1 MSKLRIF
8 LIALVVIVLLA
19 VAGFVIWAET
29 PLGPM
34 PEAVAALESN
44 GRVAVQT
51 EPWLTFTPLDAPPTE
66 GIIIY
71 PGGRVDAR
79 SYAPV
84 ARAFA
89 EEEGLLAV
97 IVPMPLNL
105 AVFGVNA
112 AADVIAA
119 NPAIERW
126 IIGGH
131 SLGGAMASSFAAEN
145 EVDALALWASFPAN
159 DSLATRTDLPIISLY
174 GTNDGVATPE
184 DIAASRPN
192 LPPNTIWS
200 PIEGGNHAQFGW
212 YGDQPGDG
220 VATISREAQQAQV
233 LRETADLLLP
243 AGAAE

>member
-51 EPWLTFTPLDAPPTE
+51 EPWMTFTPLDAPPTE

-233 LRETADLLLP
+233 LRETADLLP

>member
-8 LIALVVIVLLA
+8 LLILGLVVLLA
-19 VAGFVIWAET
+19 LGGFVIWAET

-34 PEAVAALESN
+34 PEAVAALESD

-66 GIIIY
+66 AIIIY

-112 AADVIAA
+112 AQEVIDA
-119 NPAIERW
+119 NPAIDRW

-131 SLGGAMASSFAAEN
+131 SLGGAMASTFAAEGN
-145 EVDALALWASFPAN
+145 VDALTLWASYPAN
-159 DSLATRTDLPIISLY
+159 DSLAARTDLPIISLY
-174 GTNDGVATPE
+174 GTNDGVATPA
-184 DIAASRPN
+184 DIEASRPN
-192 LPPNTIWS
+192 LPPNTIFA

-220 VATISREAQQAQV
+220 VATISRETQQAQV
-233 LRETADLLLP
+233 VRETAVLLQP
-243 AGAAE
+243 AGVTE

>member
-51 EPWLTFTPLDAPPTE
+51 EPWMTFTPLDAPPTE